1 MIIGRSGSVH
11 AYECGTQIGNQLA
24 KGLAQRFALTDQHIV
39 MRGLKVTRAS
49 CHSRAKTA
57 LDAIALWR
65 IARLL
70 GDGEADAGIRL
81 RRGDSLQAKRRTP
94 GAIAPGGP
102 LKLVPLGQ
110 PAQGARLML
119 AGRHPA
125 MAP

>member
-1 MIIGRSGSVH
+1 
-11 AYECGTQIGNQLA
+11 
-24 KGLAQRFALTDQHIV
+24 RFALTDQHIV

-102 LKLVPLGQ
+102 LKLRTLGE
-110 PAQGARLML
+110 PAQFCARLL
-119 AGRHPA
+119 HGRHPA
-125 MAP
+125 RRP